1 MLANRERL
9 CDLGYLRTPYQRES
23 GAVGYRCPA
32 EPVELFVSKGGD
44 PAETVGRVCLCNA
57 LTADIGLEQTRPD
70 GYTERALVT
79 LGASLV
85 GVRRLLAL
93 HPTGWSARD
102 ALRWLLEGVAAQLP
116 TISMATSS
124 ASAGA

>member
-23 GAVGYRCPA
+23 GAIGYRCPA

-93 HPTGWSARD
+93 HPTGWSARE
-102 ALRWLLEGVAAQLP
+102 ALRWLLEGVLAQAVATTRATTLAA
-116 TISMATSS
+116 AD
-124 ASAGA
+124 A